1 MKNKLHQTS
10 TTLLMEYISVSK
22 YPNQYTYISLSTK
35 QNRSGQSLDPLPYN
49 EPIAR
54 RVRICII
61 YLLRF
66 FKKYKM
72 FCLFQLKCINKQ
84 RFYRIVHTGSPG
96 FINQQCLVHYP
107 YISGQLLLVE
117 QWLALL
123 PYSKKVMSSFKK
135 PDGDG
140 GSQVQYFCIVQRLY
154 YTILYYRYF
163 HITEYRKELSA
174 LFSQPL
180 AC

>member
-1 MKNKLHQTS
+1 
-10 TTLLMEYISVSK
+10 
-22 YPNQYTYISLSTK
+22 
-35 QNRSGQSLDPLPYN
+35 
-49 EPIAR
+49 
-54 RVRICII
+54 
-61 YLLRF
+61 
-66 FKKYKM
+66 M

-96 FINQQCLVHYP
+96 F
-107 YISGQLLLVE
+107 
-117 QWLALL
+117 
-123 PYSKKVMSSFKK
+123 SSFKR